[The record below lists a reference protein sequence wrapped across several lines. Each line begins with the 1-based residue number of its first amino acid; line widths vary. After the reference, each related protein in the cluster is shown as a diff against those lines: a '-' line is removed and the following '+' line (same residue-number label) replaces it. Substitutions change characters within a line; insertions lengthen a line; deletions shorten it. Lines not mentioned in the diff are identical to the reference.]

1 VIAAVPFGITDRTE
15 GARDYRALRSRNPG
29 SLTPVTAMLR
39 GHVAPPQGAA
49 PDVPAA
55 LPDLGE
61 GRLSL
66 HLDGIAH
73 RPR

>member
-1 VIAAVPFGITDRTE
+1 
-15 GARDYRALRSRNPG
+15 
-29 SLTPVTAMLR
+29 MLR
-39 GHVAPPQGAA
+39 GHVAPPQDAA

-55 LPDLGE
+55 LSDLAE